1 MDVAQ
6 TRWHSW
12 CSGNLSE
19 GCKRCVEGR
28 KLVLFITGMCAQK
41 CWYCP
46 IGEQKYGHDVVFAN
60 EWKLDNPNDPVELLE
75 EARLTKATGAGITGG
90 DPLARIDR
98 CVQYITLLKKEF
110 GMDMGHNDLILL
122 DRGDFGIENV
132 QEIVDVNSRKPTVG
146 MYKVIVVVLH
156 SISHQA
162 QNAILKTLEE
172 PRPGTFI
179 FILTNTSAIFLPTIL
194 SRVQVVRSLAG
205 ADKSSIASNI
215 VTNIDLD
222 ATAFG
227 ATALD
232 AKKFVKS
239 SSVERLT
246 QIKEILDLK
255 SDEEIGDAEIFAFV
269 QEVEKLAVEFAQ
281 SSKGFAASTL
291 VAQIFTKVEDY
302 MRDTSSSK
310 KLLLEYMALRLPNF

>member
-1 MDVAQ
+1 MGGMLSHLKKESMHHAFVIEGDTLQ
-6 TRWHSW
+6 TRPI
-12 CSGNLSE
+12 
-19 GCKRCVEGR
+19 
-28 KLVLFITGMCAQK
+28 LF
-41 CWYCP
+41 
-46 IGEQKYGHDVVFAN
+46 DF
-60 EWKLDNPNDPVELLE
+60 
-75 EARLTKATGAGITGG
+75 
-90 DPLARIDR
+90 
-98 CVQYITLLKKEF
+98 LKKEF
-110 GMDMGHNDLILL
+110 GMDAGHNDLILL

-146 MYKVIVVVLH
+146 MYKVIVVGLH

-194 SRVQVVRSLAG
+194 SRVQVVRSLNSAG
-205 ADKSSIASNI
+205 ANVNTNNTVA
-215 VTNIDLD
+215 NIDLD
-222 ATAFG
+222 A
-227 ATALD
+227 
-232 AKKFVKS
+232 KKFIKS
-239 SSVERLT
+239 SSAERLA

-269 QEVEKLAVEFAQ
+269 QEVEKLALELAQ
-281 SSKGFAASTL
+281 SGKDFGARTL

-310 KLLLEYMALRLPNF
+310 KLLLEYVALRLPNF

>member
-1 MDVAQ
+1 MSDMLSHLKKESMHHAFVIEGDTVQ
-6 TRWHSW
+6 TRP
-12 CSGNLSE
+12 
-19 GCKRCVEGR
+19 
-28 KLVLFITGMCAQK
+28 T
-41 CWYCP
+41 
-46 IGEQKYGHDVVFAN
+46 VF
-60 EWKLDNPNDPVELLE
+60 DF
-75 EARLTKATGAGITGG
+75 
-90 DPLARIDR
+90 
-98 CVQYITLLKKEF
+98 LKKEF

-179 FILTNTSAIFLPTIL
+179 FILTDTSAIFLPTIL
-194 SRVQVVRSLAG
+194 SRVQVVRSSTG
-205 ADKSSIASNI
+205 TNKSSTASNI
-215 VTNIDLD
+215 VTNAD
-222 ATAFG
+222 
-227 ATALD
+227 LD
-232 AKKFVKS
+232 AKKFIKS
-239 SSVERLT
+239 SPAERLA

-281 SSKGFAASTL
+281 GSKNFGASTL
-291 VAQIFTKVEDY
+291 IAQIFTKVEDY

-310 KLLLEYMALRLPNF
+310 KLLLEYVALRLPNF

>member
-1 MDVAQ
+1 MLSHLKKESMHHAFVIEGDTLQ
-6 TRWHSW
+6 TRP
-12 CSGNLSE
+12 
-19 GCKRCVEGR
+19 
-28 KLVLFITGMCAQK
+28 VLF
-41 CWYCP
+41 
-46 IGEQKYGHDVVFAN
+46 DF
-60 EWKLDNPNDPVELLE
+60 
-75 EARLTKATGAGITGG
+75 
-90 DPLARIDR
+90 
-98 CVQYITLLKKEF
+98 LKKEF
-110 GMDMGHNDLILL
+110 GMDAGHNDLILL

-146 MYKVIVVVLH
+146 MYKVIVVGLH

-194 SRVQVVRSLAG
+194 SRVQVVRSEAV
-205 ADKSSIASNI
+205 ANTNNTVA
-215 VTNIDLD
+215 NIDLD
-222 ATAFG
+222 A
-227 ATALD
+227 
-232 AKKFVKS
+232 KKFIKS
-239 SSVERLT
+239 STVERLA

-269 QEVEKLAVEFAQ
+269 QEVEKLALELAQ
-281 SSKGFAASTL
+281 SSKDFGVRTL

-310 KLLLEYMALRLPNF
+310 KLLLEYVALRLPNF

>member
-1 MDVAQ
+1 MGDMLSHLKKESMHHAFVIEGDTAQ
-6 TRWHSW
+6 TRP
-12 CSGNLSE
+12 
-19 GCKRCVEGR
+19 
-28 KLVLFITGMCAQK
+28 T
-41 CWYCP
+41 
-46 IGEQKYGHDVVFAN
+46 VF
-60 EWKLDNPNDPVELLE
+60 DF
-75 EARLTKATGAGITGG
+75 
-90 DPLARIDR
+90 
-98 CVQYITLLKKEF
+98 LKNEF

-194 SRVQVVRSLAG
+194 SRVQVVRSSAG
-205 ADKSSIASNI
+205 TNTNNAITNAD
-215 VTNIDLD
+215 
-222 ATAFG
+222 
-227 ATALD
+227 LD

-239 SSVERLT
+239 SPVERLA

-255 SDEEIGDAEIFAFV
+255 SDEEIGDAEIFAFI
-269 QEVEKLAVEFAQ
+269 QEVEKFAYDLSRDANGT
-281 SSKGFAASTL
+281 SSSTSI
-291 VAQIFTKVEDY
+291 ARIFTKVEEY

-310 KLLLEYMALRLPNF
+310 KLLLEYVALRLPNP

>member
-1 MDVAQ
+1 MGDMLSHLKKESMHHAFVIEGDTLQ
-6 TRWHSW
+6 TRP
-12 CSGNLSE
+12 
-19 GCKRCVEGR
+19 
-28 KLVLFITGMCAQK
+28 VLF
-41 CWYCP
+41 
-46 IGEQKYGHDVVFAN
+46 DF
-60 EWKLDNPNDPVELLE
+60 
-75 EARLTKATGAGITGG
+75 
-90 DPLARIDR
+90 
-98 CVQYITLLKKEF
+98 LKKEF
-110 GMDMGHNDLILL
+110 GMDTGHNDLILL

-146 MYKVIVVVLH
+146 MYKVIVVGLH

-194 SRVQVVRSLAG
+194 SRVQVVRSLNSAG
-205 ADKSSIASNI
+205 ANVNTNNTVA
-215 VTNIDLD
+215 NID
-222 ATAFG
+222 
-227 ATALD
+227 LD
-232 AKKFVKS
+232 AKKFVRS
-239 SSVERLT
+239 SPVERLA

-269 QEVEKLAVEFAQ
+269 QEVEKLALELAQ
-281 SSKGFAASTL
+281 SGKDFGARTL

-310 KLLLEYMALRLPNF
+310 KLLLEYVALRLPNF

>member
-1 MDVAQ
+1 MLSHLKKESMHHAFVIEGDTLQ
-6 TRWHSW
+6 TRP
-12 CSGNLSE
+12 
-19 GCKRCVEGR
+19 
-28 KLVLFITGMCAQK
+28 VLF
-41 CWYCP
+41 
-46 IGEQKYGHDVVFAN
+46 DF
-60 EWKLDNPNDPVELLE
+60 
-75 EARLTKATGAGITGG
+75 
-90 DPLARIDR
+90 
-98 CVQYITLLKKEF
+98 LKKEF
-110 GMDMGHNDLILL
+110 GMDAGHNDLILL

-194 SRVQVVRSLAG
+194 SRVQVVRSSAG
-205 ADKSSIASNI
+205 ANTKNVI
-215 VTNIDLD
+215 TNTDLD
-222 ATAFG
+222 AKRFI
-227 ATALD
+227 
-232 AKKFVKS
+232 KS
-239 SSVERLT
+239 SPVERLA

-269 QEVEKLAVEFAQ
+269 QEVEKLALELAQ
-281 SSKGFAASTL
+281 SSKDFGVRTL
-291 VAQIFTKVEDY
+291 IAQIFTKVEDY

-310 KLLLEYMALRLPNF
+310 KLLLEYVALRLPLFWN

>member
-1 MDVAQ
+1 MLSHLKKESMHHAFVIEGDTLQ
-6 TRWHSW
+6 TRP
-12 CSGNLSE
+12 
-19 GCKRCVEGR
+19 
-28 KLVLFITGMCAQK
+28 VLF
-41 CWYCP
+41 
-46 IGEQKYGHDVVFAN
+46 DF
-60 EWKLDNPNDPVELLE
+60 
-75 EARLTKATGAGITGG
+75 
-90 DPLARIDR
+90 
-98 CVQYITLLKKEF
+98 LKKEF
-110 GMDMGHNDLILL
+110 GMDAGHNDLILL

-146 MYKVIVVVLH
+146 MYKVIVVGLH

-194 SRVQVVRSLAG
+194 SRVQVVRSSAG
-205 ADKSSIASNI
+205 ANTNNA
-215 VTNIDLD
+215 VANIDLD
-222 ATAFG
+222 A
-227 ATALD
+227 
-232 AKKFVKS
+232 KKFIKS
-239 SSVERLT
+239 SPVERLA

-269 QEVEKLAVEFAQ
+269 QEIEKLALELAQ
-281 SSKGFAASTL
+281 SSKDFGVRTL

-310 KLLLEYMALRLPNF
+310 KLLLEYVALRLPVF

>member
-1 MDVAQ
+1 MGGMLSHLKKESMHHAFVIEGDTLQ
-6 TRWHSW
+6 TRP
-12 CSGNLSE
+12 
-19 GCKRCVEGR
+19 
-28 KLVLFITGMCAQK
+28 VLF
-41 CWYCP
+41 
-46 IGEQKYGHDVVFAN
+46 DF
-60 EWKLDNPNDPVELLE
+60 
-75 EARLTKATGAGITGG
+75 
-90 DPLARIDR
+90 
-98 CVQYITLLKKEF
+98 LKKEF
-110 GMDMGHNDLILL
+110 GMDAGHNDLILL

-146 MYKVIVVVLH
+146 MYKVIVVGLH

-194 SRVQVVRSLAG
+194 SRVQVVRSEAV
-205 ADKSSIASNI
+205 ANTNNTVA
-215 VTNIDLD
+215 NIDLD
-222 ATAFG
+222 A
-227 ATALD
+227 
-232 AKKFVKS
+232 KKFIKS
-239 SSVERLT
+239 STVERLA

-269 QEVEKLAVEFAQ
+269 QEVEKLALELAQ
-281 SSKGFAASTL
+281 SSKDFGVRTL

-310 KLLLEYMALRLPNF
+310 KLLLEYVALRLPNF